1 MGFKAVYLNE
11 LERMLEKS
19 NKTVGHF
26 RHHNFPYYD
35 QLISIYAK
43 DRATR

>member
-1 MGFKAVYLNE
+1 MVIVEDAVQNSYII
-11 LERMLEKS
+11 
-19 NKTVGHF
+19 GHF